1 MSMLTELRNRGVQ
14 DALVVCCDGLK
25 GLPDALRVTWPQ
37 ATVQACV
44 VHLVR
49 NGLRYA
55 STKHLGQTTRQ
66 LKAIYTAAT
75 VQAVEGRFAGF
86 SEEWK
91 PDPAMI
97 ASWGSR
103 RDERSHTTPEPP
115 RPGRKDRRVETDPRC
130 PHNSLRA
137 PTRDQSVKQD
147 FKQQTATAIYTND
160 LTDPGETDQD
170 GRERAHLDSSIERWV
185 AGILDGPQTESSGGF
200 CHAVDAIVFDRHLGV
215 PCRRPGDRA
224 PTRAGAGWEGN
235 G

>member
-1 MSMLTELRNRGVQ
+1 MLTELRNRGVQ

-147 FKQQTATAIYTND
+147 FQTTNGHGHLHKRSD
-160 LTDPGETDQD
+160 RPGGDRSGWT
-170 GRERAHLDSSIERWV
+170 RASASR
-185 AGILDGPQTESSGGF
+185 Q
-200 CHAVDAIVFDRHLGV
+200 FDRAVG
-215 PCRRPGDRA
+215 RRDPRWA
-224 PTRAGAGWEGN
+224 AN
-235 G
+235 